1 MALSHLPPGRPA
13 TTRVIPSQP
22 PRKSSK
28 GGASIKPR
36 SVPPKTG
43 ARAKQEE
50 NSTKKAPSV
59 PTRRKPSAMENGQIA
74 PPETPLG
81 PAPRKPP
88 ARYQNRRPPQI
99 IARGTLMPQE
109 ISVDM
114 ADEGRDLLNSAMS
127 V

>member
-1 MALSHLPPGRPA
+1 M
-13 TTRVIPSQP
+13 
-22 PRKSSK
+22 
-28 GGASIKPR
+28 
-36 SVPPKTG
+36 PPKTDAG
-43 ARAKQEE
+43 AKQEE
-50 NSTKKAPSV
+50 NSTKKAREPS
-59 PTRRKPSAMENGQIA
+59 RMENGQIA